1 MLHACCMCDAARCVC
16 VDSCCRC
23 TQRLWC
29 HVHATW
35 MCVPPRA
42 QIKLGSRCLQIDNS
56 RPGTKPTVS
65 ECTGGDNQ
73 LFGFFQDFGHS
84 FVHSFYIRPK
94 LSKMCLEVEDGASD
108 DGANIQ
114 QWECHGGA
122 NQRFI
127 PGRLGWS
134 PGGAHRCVDR
144 GPGCTAAVTGRGRS
158 VQCCLGWAL
167 TSLPTRCSACLLCA
181 SAPPSA
187 DPHAAPLAAPA
198 EAPPAPVP
206 SSRAWIKTAVT
217 GFESCFDNGGGRS
230 VVIGSTHGNF
240 IWQASH
246 LGIPL

>member
-1 MLHACCMCDAARCVC
+1 
-16 VDSCCRC
+16 
-23 TQRLWC
+23 
-29 HVHATW
+29 

-56 RPGTKPTVS
+56 HPGTKPTVS

-134 PGGAHRCVDR
+134 RGVHIDVLTAAQGALPQLQGGAAVYSAAWAGHSPLSPLAVLHACCVHLPHPALTPMPPPWPPPQR
-144 GPGCTAAVTGRGRS
+144 PLQPQSPPAGRGSR
-158 VQCCLGWAL
+158 
-167 TSLPTRCSACLLCA
+167 LP
-181 SAPPSA
+181 
-187 DPHAAPLAAPA
+187 
-198 EAPPAPVP
+198 
-206 SSRAWIKTAVT
+206 
-217 GFESCFDNGGGRS
+217 
-230 VVIGSTHGNF
+230 
-240 IWQASH
+240 
-246 LGIPL
+246 